1 MNQKSFL
8 DQLERGL
15 QDLPRDA
22 ISEILSDYTEY
33 FHDALS
39 DGRSEQ
45 EIAAALGDPR
55 RLARELKV
63 QMHYRTWE
71 RERNVSSL
79 MRTIGAIAGLGVLN
93 FILAVPFMFYLCLL
107 TCFMAVSVICSIT
120 GLIMVLM
127 WGSHTA
133 TGWPSLQTANLGPD
147 DGYVNITAFQP
158 DSDDSSKTAKEAADA
173 RRKEMGSATS
183 ALHYHMPDIEVELR
197 DGDQIKLTSRK
208 GEVVA
213 LKSEHGHLQRA
224 DGGKLEDDDS
234 YSMRRREIG
243 KLNVVT
249 ADGDTVQIERDAKTG
264 HIDWFSM
271 DHAGVASAIVVPKRA
286 DDTVQL
292 VMDDDDDFHVMT
304 RASTPKK
311 VLGFGLALLVGGVV
325 CFILLL
331 WLVRITWR
339 GTVSFV
345 RWQFGRIQDARTA

>member
-22 ISEILSDYTEY
+22 INEILSDYTEY

-71 RERNVSSL
+71 RDRNVASL

-93 FILAVPFMFYLCLL
+93 FILAVPFMIYLCLL
-107 TCFMAVSVICSIT
+107 TCFMAVSVICSVT
-120 GLIMVLM
+120 GLVMVLM

-133 TGWPSLQTANLGPD
+133 TGWPSLQTASLGPD
-147 DGYVNITAFQP
+147 DGYVNVSVFEPEDDGGNPTAR
-158 DSDDSSKTAKEAADA
+158 EAADA
-173 RRKEMGSATS
+173 RRKSIGSATS
-183 ALHYHMPDIEVELR
+183 ALHYHMPDIGVELR
-197 DGDQIKLTSRK
+197 DGDELKLTSRK
-208 GEVVA
+208 GEVIA
-213 LKSEHGHLQRA
+213 LKSEHGHLTRT
-224 DGGKLEDDDS
+224 DGGQLDDNDS
-234 YSMRRREIG
+234 YSMRRREIS

-249 ADGDTVQIERDAKTG
+249 ADGDTVEIARDSKTG
-264 HIDWFSM
+264 SIDWYNM
-271 DHAGVASAIVVPKRA
+271 DHAGTASTIVVSKRA
-286 DDTVQL
+286 DDTVRL
-292 VMDDDDDFHVMT
+292 VMDDDDDVHILT

-311 VLGFGLALLVGGVV
+311 VLGFGLALLVGGVL
-325 CFILLL
+325 CFMLLL
-331 WLVRITWR
+331 WMVRITWR
-339 GTVSFV
+339 GSVKFV
-345 RWQFGRIQDARTA
+345 RWQFGRIQDARAA